1 MAELTQKQ
9 VHQIWLVAM
18 ELVKDRVI
26 APTLYR
32 ALELGVGIT
41 IEDGYFVLGF
51 TSPDM
56 PMAGHLRSPQYLAV
70 IERCIGEAAQQ
81 RLRLKI
87 IDGVTVDDYLV
98 QKNMQLSRDTA
109 QVIVNEER
117 ARERAVSQAW
127 EAVGEQ
133 ITRGY
138 ARVPQRGFAQIKGK
152 FIMWAFE
159 VINDAVNKFGYTD
172 ESEDVDKRAL
182 ARIFEK
188 FATVIE
194 APSSMLAYEFLRLR
208 EDGKLPKE
216 NK

>member
-1 MAELTQKQ
+1 M
-9 VHQIWLVAM
+9 WLVAM
-18 ELVKDRVI
+18 ERVKDRVI

-32 ALELGVGIT
+32 ALELGVGVT
-41 IEDGYFVLGF
+41 IDDGYFVVGF
-51 TSPDM
+51 ASPDM
-56 PMAGHLRSPQYLAV
+56 PMAGHLRSPQYIAV
-70 IERCIGEAAQQ
+70 IEQCIGEVAQQ

-117 ARERAVSQAW
+117 ARERAISQEW

-138 ARVPQRGFAQIKGK
+138 AKVPQRQFAQIKGK
-152 FIMWAFE
+152 FIVWAFG
-159 VINDAVNKFGYTD
+159 VINDAINKFGYTD
-172 ESEDVDKRAL
+172 ESEDVEKRAL

-188 FATVIE
+188 FSTVIE
-194 APSSMLAYEFLRLR
+194 VPSAMLAYEFLRLR
-208 EDGKLPKE
+208 EEGKLPK
-216 NK
+216 K

>member
-1 MAELTQKQ
+1 
-9 VHQIWLVAM
+9 M
-18 ELVKDRVI
+18 ERVKDRVI

-32 ALELGVGIT
+32 ALELGMGIT
-41 IEDGYFVLGF
+41 IDDGYFVVGF
-51 TSPDM
+51 TSADM

-70 IERCIGEAAQQ
+70 IEQCIGEAAQQ
-81 RLRLKI
+81 RLRLKL
-87 IDGVTVDDYLV
+87 IDGVTMDDYLV
-98 QKNMQLSRDTA
+98 QKNMQLTRDTA
-109 QVIVNEER
+109 QVIVNEQR
-117 ARERAVSQAW
+117 ARERAISQEW

-138 ARVPQRGFAQIKGK
+138 SKVPQRQFAQIKGK

-159 VINDAVNKFGYTD
+159 VINDAVNKFEYTD

-194 APSSMLAYEFLRLR
+194 VPSSMLAYEFLRLR
-208 EDGKLPKE
+208 EEGKLSK
-216 NK
+216 K